1 MASRLCR
8 QYSESEFGPAHAHA
22 RTTNMVSKLAGFAT
36 TKKPNPSRDTNW
48 KLLGFAQKKS
58 LFRVKAERVWLWGR
72 RYRHKKRVRPKVH
85 QRASCWAIAFA
96 CIHRNTPLPL
106 PPCFTYNRQL
116 RSLKGQGFDALDLHV
131 HWTRR
136 RLR

>member
-1 MASRLCR
+1 VR
-8 QYSESEFGPAHAHA
+8 
-22 RTTNMVSKLAGFAT
+22 
-36 TKKPNPSRDTNW
+36 
-48 KLLGFAQKKS
+48 
-58 LFRVKAERVWLWGR
+58 AERVWLWGR

-116 RSLKGQGFDALDLHV
+116 RSLKALMLSIYMYIG
-131 HWTRR
+131 RAAG
-136 RLR
+136 